1 MTPKKPS
8 PFGPRGAWLAAAL
21 NLTLP
26 AAAEP
31 PLDPSP
37 TTEARVPGQSIQ
49 IQIYGSAPQ
58 QLVLAVPPAVI
69 PATMLNGTW
78 SGSGSDGDRMGWSL
92 TYTIRDGRYTL
103 EGYPPLSEAGDVAL
117 AALPV
122 EDASGE
128 ATVLVRFS
136 GRVMNGSP
144 VEDRTEAW
152 VLSADQQRFTRPI
165 DMTFTRTTTTPAPP
179 TQDSSP

>member
-1 MTPKKPS
+1 MQRTPW
-8 PFGPRGAWLAAAL
+8 GLRGGLLAAAL

-31 PLDPSP
+31 PNDPSP

-58 QLVLAVPPAVI
+58 QLVLAVAPAVI

-78 SGSGSDGDRMGWSL
+78 SGSGSDGGHMGWSL

-103 EGYPPLSEAGDVAL
+103 EGYPPLSEAGGVVL

-122 EDASGE
+122 EGASGE
-128 ATVLVRFS
+128 VTIQVRFF

-152 VLSADQQRFTRPI
+152 VLSADQQRFTRPT
-165 DMTFTRTTTTPAPP
+165 DMTFTRTPSPSTPT
-179 TQDSSP
+179 TQDGSP